1 MIDMLNINNDSAKSL
16 RMESKSTQSL
26 TILSTFECK
35 TSGFP
40 GVLLK
45 GLHYTRVFMSR
56 MNSPISWVEVGL
68 GVLSLKENKE
78 LNSQG
83 ECPHEFR
90 SLLPARTK
98 AEESVIMHALKSTEE
113 RR

>member
-45 GLHYTRVFMSR
+45 GLHYTTFWDGML
-56 MNSPISWVEVGL
+56 WT
-68 GVLSLKENKE
+68 LSKHL
-78 LNSQG
+78 
-83 ECPHEFR
+83 R
-90 SLLPARTK
+90 
-98 AEESVIMHALKSTEE
+98 
-113 RR
+113 